1 MRKLTEHLAQYA
13 GYHRD
18 RRNLWT
24 HFVGIPMIVLAI
36 AILLARIELLA
47 LPVDADSF
55 RGLIS
60 VTATA
65 VLTLALSAFYIRL
78 DGRYGIVMTA
88 WLIGC
93 CLVGEHLARQ
103 ALPIWL
109 GWGLGLF
116 VVGWVFQFVGHAFE
130 GRKPAFVDDLS
141 GLAIGPLFV
150 LAELGFMLGLRREVE
165 AEITQRAG
173 PLR

>member
-1 MRKLTEHLAQYA
+1 MRNLTDHLAQYA

-24 HFVGIPMIVLAI
+24 HFIGIPMIVLAI
-36 AILLARIELLA
+36 AILLGRVELLS
-47 LPVDADSF
+47 LPVDSPSF

-60 VTATA
+60 LTATA
-65 VLTLALSAFYIRL
+65 ALTVALSVFYLRL
-78 DGRYGIVMTA
+78 DARYGIVMTL

-93 CLVGEHLARQ
+93 CLLGEHLARQ
-103 ALPIWL
+103 SMPTWL
-109 GWGLGLF
+109 SWGVGLF
-116 VVGWVFQFVGHAFE
+116 VVGWVFQFIGHAFE

-150 LAELGFMLGLRREVE
+150 VAELGFMLGLRRQVE
-165 AEITQRAG
+165 QEIVRQAG